1 MVNGGKKWGQ
11 LLDFLVGAGA
21 KVAMSPPVEDRPGAR
36 RLVAEALQAFGRID
50 ILVNADQGLPGD
62 VPSWMP
68 VMQMVLPY
76 LRTGAFILN
85 LCPEGESPRT
95 SIRKFTLPLVRS
107 LSEGGIRV
115 CFIAREDLS
124 YEPLLAILKSE
135 PSLYWTRAAY

>member
-1 MVNGGKKWGQ
+1 V
-11 LLDFLVGAGA
+11 
-21 KVAMSPPVEDRPGAR
+21 
-36 RLVAEALQAFGRID
+36 LQAFGRID
-50 ILVNADQGLPGD
+50 ILVNADHSLPGAI
-62 VPSWMP
+62 PSWMP

-76 LRTGAFILN
+76 LRTGAFILH
-85 LCPEGESPRT
+85 LCAEGETRT

-135 PSLYWTRAAY
+135 PSLFWTRAAY